1 MHIPE
6 NYLSPVT
13 CAILTGA
20 MIPVWIHASKKV
32 KEELSKEKIAMIGVG
47 AAFSF
52 IGMMLMYRSQ
62 EELLV
67 MLLAEL

>member
-20 MIPVWIHASKKV
+20 MIPVWIHAAKIV
-32 KEELSKEKIAMIGVG
+32 IEELPKEK
-47 AAFSF
+47 
-52 IGMMLMYRSQ
+52 
-62 EELLV
+62 LL
-67 MLLAEL
+67 